1 METAFEG
8 PTTVSNGEPIPKP
21 DGRRARRD
29 RGRTSTIEA
38 MIDLIMEGNTSPTV
52 AQIAGRAGVSVA
64 SLFRYFD
71 TLEDLRQTTSE
82 LYLERFD
89 HVFQIPNLGK
99 GSLKARIANLVNSRL
114 SMHAAIE
121 PMARLVRSRSYEHT
135 DVAEMLHHVRLMRA
149 KQVEKQ
155 FAPELAAMAPTV
167 RAGMVAIITTLTSFE
182 SWDQS
187 TQDHGRGPRQIRQ
200 AWGLAIASLLANE

>member
-1 METAFEG
+1 METASESSIA
-8 PTTVSNGEPIPKP
+8 VSSGQEKP
-21 DGRRARRD
+21 ETDGRRARRD
-29 RGRTSTIEA
+29 RGRMATTEA

-52 AQIAGRAGVSVA
+52 AQIAGRAGVSIA

-71 TLEDLRQTTSE
+71 TLEDLRRSTNE

-114 SMHAAIE
+114 RMHSATE
-121 PMARLVRSRSYEHT
+121 PMARLVRSRSYEHA
-135 DVAEMLHHVRLMRA
+135 DVAEMLHQVRLMRA

-155 FAPELAAMAPTV
+155 FAPELAAMAPSE
-167 RAGMVAIITTLTSFE
+167 RAGMIAIVTTLTSFE
-182 SWDQS
+182 SWHQS
-187 TQDHGRGPRQIRQ
+187 TQDHGRGPRQIRK
-200 AWGLAIASLLANE
+200 AWCMAIAVFLSNE